1 MSKRGIQ
8 YFTLSE
14 IEPRIWFMLTG
25 CNFRCR
31 GCFRPARDGG
41 GTLLSPEEALERA
54 ELACLKYYGKLPAK
68 AMITGGEPTLDR
80 DFLIALVSGLRA
92 KGFNE
97 IVLMSNGYEL
107 GREGNGSYAA
117 ELVDS
122 GLTEAHIDI
131 KAFSE
136 DVHRWYTGRS
146 NKPVLRC
153 VELLHDTGIELL
165 VQTVYIPGIVE
176 ESEIEQIA
184 KFLSSIDRGI
194 KYRINPFAPTF
205 AYERVSRRPT
215 IEEMENAYRLASPY
229 LENVIISR
237 SCYREFPTPPSQET
251 WITVYPDPDLTIKRR
266 TMRDQEEDRISWL
279 SQSKGITREEVL
291 QALEQVRD
299 EPSYRRELEQMIAMY
314 GHGGTGTGTSTKR
327 NAL

>member
-1 MSKRGIQ
+1 MGDKVSKRGIQ

-41 GTLLSPEEALERA
+41 GTLLSAEEALERA
-54 ELACLKYYGKLPAK
+54 ERACMKYYGKLPAK
-68 AMITGGEPTLDR
+68 AMITGGEPTLNR
-80 DFLIALVSGLRA
+80 DFLIDLVSGLRD

-107 GREGNGSYAA
+107 GREGNGNYAA

-136 DVHRWYTGRS
+136 DIHRWYTGRS

-153 VELLHDTGIELL
+153 VELLHDTGINLL

-215 IEEMENAYRLASPY
+215 IEEMESAYRVASRY
-229 LENVIISR
+229 LENAIISR
-237 SCYREFPTPPSQET
+237 SCYREFPTPPPQET
-251 WITVYPDPDLTIKRR
+251 WITVYPDLTIKRR

-279 SQSKGITREEVL
+279 AQTKGIRREEIL
-291 QALEQVRD
+291 RALERVRD
-299 EPSYRRELEQMIAMY
+299 EPSYQSELEQLIASRS
-314 GHGGTGTGTSTKR
+314 GISTKR
-327 NAL
+327 NKA